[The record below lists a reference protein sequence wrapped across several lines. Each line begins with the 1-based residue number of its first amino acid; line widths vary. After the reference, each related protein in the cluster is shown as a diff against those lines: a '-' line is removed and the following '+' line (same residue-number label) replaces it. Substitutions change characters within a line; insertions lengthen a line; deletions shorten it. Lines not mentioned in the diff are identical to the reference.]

1 MGQPFMAFVQEEYG
15 LTRKRAAVLLG
26 AIVFAMCQPVILF
39 NQQGFLGEF
48 DFWAGT
54 FGLVL
59 FATIEIV
66 LFAWVFGMDNAWEA
80 LTAGSDMKVP
90 IVYRYII
97 QYVTP
102 IMLLVILGTWVFD
115 TLPPVLRY
123 EGVNPDYI
131 PYVRAARLT
140 MIALFAVLCGAV
152 GYAWRNRSQES

>member
-1 MGQPFMAFVQEEYG
+1 MAFLQEEFG
-15 LTRKRAAVLLG
+15 MTRKKAAVVLG
-26 AIVFAMCQPVILF
+26 GIIFALCQPVILF

-54 FGLVL
+54 FGLVV
-59 FATIEIV
+59 FATIEII

-80 LTAGSDMKVP
+80 LTSGSDMKVP
-90 IVYRYII
+90 IVFRYII

-102 IMLLVILGTWVFD
+102 IMLLVILGSWVINI
-115 TLPPVLRY
+115 LPPVLRY

-140 MIALFAVLCGAV
+140 MVALFAGLCVAV
-152 GYAWRNRSQES
+152 GFAWRNRSLES